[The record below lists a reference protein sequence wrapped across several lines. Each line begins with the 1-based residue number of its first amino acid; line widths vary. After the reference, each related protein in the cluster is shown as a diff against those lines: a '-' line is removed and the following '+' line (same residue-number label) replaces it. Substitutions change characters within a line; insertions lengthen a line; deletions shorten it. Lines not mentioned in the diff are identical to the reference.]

1 MKKLYIVIALAI
13 FVTLGLVV
21 FNQFTKEFLQKSAET
36 LDIVKDIEKYEYKID
51 SDVLKSSFYLYYN
64 YDELYSS
71 ISEIEKNIKKLKN
84 GHLNHFSHRE
94 SRKIL
99 DEYQEEF
106 NRKVQAIHEFE
117 TVNSLIKNSQI
128 YIPTLALRYIQI
140 AEKPDLEYF
149 LILNKIISSL
159 FILKNSHD
167 KSFINELYQDIQ
179 ELKKFSFADPELRQ
193 FHRVFLSHLN
203 VFLHNFPIYYEK
215 LDYILQDNKDTYI
228 INRLKETF
236 IRETDQEMK
245 IITAFSVGATG
256 LFLGVLGYLAFLLIK
271 LESNNRLLKKLQR
284 NLELKMVTDE
294 LTGLPNR
301 KAFFLREGNYKE
313 PTFILVNID
322 NFKHI
327 NDLYGSE
334 FGDQVLVKL
343 GSFIKTFFEKEKIKA
358 EVFRLGADDFGILY
372 ENLRDRTAQIVEKL
386 IKEIEEHTFIIK
398 TQDIGR
404 EIDVELTINVS
415 AGVSYEKPL
424 LEKADMVLKY
434 VKKRREK
441 YMIYSPDLNLAK
453 IIEDNLKIL
462 SVIKYAISNNKV
474 NLYYQPIF
482 DNKTG
487 EIAKYECLVRIMDQ
501 SGNIISPMFFL
512 PIAKESK
519 YYSIITRTV
528 IEKAFERF
536 RETNMEFSIN
546 LSSEDMTDEE
556 IVGYIY
562 GILENEPEVAK
573 RVTFEILESES
584 IKNYEQIYTFVKNVK
599 NLGAKIAIDDFG
611 SGYSN
616 YSHIVNLEPDY
627 IKIDGSLI
635 KQLPYDLYV
644 QVIVSTIIDFS
655 RKLGIRTV
663 AEYVYNEDVY
673 AMVKSMG
680 IDYSQGYYLGK
691 PSKKCCIH

>member
-519 YYSIITRTV
+519 YYSI
-528 IEKAFERF
+528 
-536 RETNMEFSIN
+536 
-546 LSSEDMTDEE
+546 
-556 IVGYIY
+556 
-562 GILENEPEVAK
+562 
-573 RVTFEILESES
+573 
-584 IKNYEQIYTFVKNVK
+584 
-599 NLGAKIAIDDFG
+599 
-611 SGYSN
+611 
-616 YSHIVNLEPDY
+616 
-627 IKIDGSLI
+627 
-635 KQLPYDLYV
+635 
-644 QVIVSTIIDFS
+644 
-655 RKLGIRTV
+655 
-663 AEYVYNEDVY
+663 
-673 AMVKSMG
+673 
-680 IDYSQGYYLGK
+680 
-691 PSKKCCIH
+691 

>member
-84 GHLNHFSHRE
+84 GHLNHFSHKE